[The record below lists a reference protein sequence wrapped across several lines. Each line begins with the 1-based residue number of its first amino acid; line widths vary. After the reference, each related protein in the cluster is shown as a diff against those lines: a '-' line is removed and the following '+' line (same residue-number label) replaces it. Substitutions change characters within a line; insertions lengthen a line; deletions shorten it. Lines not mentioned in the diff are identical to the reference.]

1 MVPPCTMHVDHGY
14 LASSLHAYSG
24 KPKFVSSADLKL
36 VLTSG
41 GCLSVDSNPS
51 SKAFQTNLRL
61 LLTSLISKAHSTSG
75 FYNNSIGET
84 PDRVYGLVLCRG
96 DVASDMCLNCLIN
109 ITNDITRH
117 CMDSTQGVA
126 WYDHCLVRYNNH
138 EFFGVIDTGRFF
150 QIQNWTRKE
159 HSKIDPRRF
168 LWGLVESAP
177 SQPLMFSMNKL
188 EVKKDYLSQSET
200 RYGLVQ
206 CTRDL
211 NRHDCRTCLNELMK
225 DYKSCCEGMRRWR
238 IIAGSCSIWYDD
250 RPFFFELGYS
260 ESLRML
266 GENKNYITYGSLFAP
281 SAQPYPSRGNP
292 YERGNL
298 SSPAPQTPDST
309 PPITTP
315 ALPPSISNT
324 TPATTTPPPPH
335 SISNATPAT
344 TTPPPAPASISN
356 TTPATATPPP
366 PLTSLPTVTPGAQPP
381 LAPEPTTEIIIG
393 PSISSNFS
401 GLGPKVPRKK
411 AHFPLV
417 IIGVSIPGI
426 LIFMAAVVLLFFL
439 YRRKSNNKTTI
450 TKDVETFLKNNGS
463 LGPKRYKYSELKKM
477 TNSFRDEVGHGGFGC
492 VFKGR
497 LPDGR
502 LVAVKVLSE
511 SKGNGQ
517 DFINEVASIGKTYH
531 VNVVSLLGFCFE
543 GFKRALIYE
552 YMPNGSLD
560 RYIYGEK
567 PRSMNPLGWDKL
579 YKIALEIARGLEYL
593 HVRCSMRILHLDIK
607 PHNILLD
614 ENFCPKISDFGL
626 AKLCPTK
633 ESTISS
639 LTPRGTIGYTAP
651 EVHCRNFGGV
661 SYKSDVYSYGM
672 MVLEM
677 VGGRRNIDAEA
688 ETSQIYFPQWIYKCL
703 NQQGSDIRVEGLAT
717 GAEEEMAR
725 KMILVG
731 LWCIQMSPV
740 DRPSMSRV
748 VEIFQGSIED
758 VPMPPN
764 PFPPRPS

>member
-1 MVPPCTMHVDHGY
+1 MITQKRFNMLTFKFHHVIFFLFFLTINTRRSD
-14 LASSLHAYSG
+14 SSFSFYRCLPANSN
-24 KPKFVSSADLKL
+24 SS
-36 VLTSG
+36 SR
-41 GCLSVDSNPS
+41 
-51 SKAFQTNLRL
+51 AFQTNLNL
-61 LLTSLISKAHSTSG
+61 LLSSLISKAPSSSG
-75 FYNNSIGET
+75 FYTDSVGKNQN
-84 PDRVYGLVLCRG
+84 RVHGLVLCRG
-96 DVASDMCLNCLIN
+96 DVQSDLCSNCLIN
-109 ITNDITRH
+109 VTNDITQH
-117 CMDSTQGVA
+117 CMDSTQGIV
-126 WYDHCLVRYNNH
+126 WHDYCLVRYNNH
-138 EFFGVIDTGRFF
+138 EFFGAIDTGRFF
-150 QIQNWTRKE
+150 DNQNWTRQE
-159 HSKIDPRRF
+159 YPDVDPRR
-168 LWGLVESAP
+168 LIRGLVESAP
-177 SQPLMFSMNKL
+177 GQPLMFAANKL
-188 EVKKDYLSQSET
+188 EVKRDYLSESET

-211 NRHDCRTCLNELMK
+211 TRDGCRSCLNELMK
-225 DYKSCCEGMRRWR
+225 DYRLCCEGMRGCR
-238 IIAGSCSIWYDD
+238 IVAGSCSIWYDD
-250 RPFFFELGYS
+250 YPPSFFGLAYRS
-260 ESLRML
+260 SLRNRML
-266 GENKNYITYGSLFAP
+266 QEKGNEITYRSL
-281 SAQPYPSRGNP
+281 SNSKQT
-292 YERGNL
+292 NL
-298 SSPAPQTPDST
+298 SSPASQPTSVYKVSNGTVIVSSNATTTVIDST
-309 PPITTP
+309 PNG
-315 ALPPSISNT
+315 A
-324 TPATTTPPPPH
+324 
-335 SISNATPAT
+335 
-344 TTPPPAPASISN
+344 PAP
-356 TTPATATPPP
+356 TT
-366 PLTSLPTVTPGAQPP
+366 PP
-381 LAPEPTTEIIIG
+381 LAPPPVFNTPPTTVIPPLASVPAPAPGI
-393 PSISSNFS
+393 NK
-401 GLGPKVPRKK
+401 GLRPKGPRKK
-411 AHFPLV
+411 AHFRLAK
-417 IIGVSIPGI
+417 IGVSILGI
-426 LIFMAAVVLLFFL
+426 LIFIAAVVLLFFL
-439 YRRKSNNKTTI
+439 YRRRSNNKTTI

-543 GFKRALIYE
+543 GSKRALIYE

-593 HVRCSMRILHLDIK
+593 HVRCSTRILHLDIK

-614 ENFCPKISDFGL
+614 DNFCPKISDFGL

-633 ESTISS
+633 ESAIST
-639 LTPRGTIGYTAP
+639 LTPRGTMGYTAP

-688 ETSQIYFPQWIYKCL
+688 ETSQIYFPQWIYTCL

-731 LWCIQMSPV
+731 LWCIQMVPA
-740 DRPSMSRV
+740 DRPSMSKV
-748 VEIFQGSIED
+748 VEMFQGSNED

-764 PFPPRPS
+764 PFPPPSR

>member
-1 MVPPCTMHVDHGY
+1 MG
-14 LASSLHAYSG
+14 SSN
-24 KPKFVSSADLKL
+24 
-36 VLTSG
+36 
-41 GCLSVDSNPS
+41 LSVAMMCVTGLALVHISLAQNSPQDYLNAHNAARNQVGVGPLVWDNTVAAYAQDYAKQRMGDCSLTHSNGPYGENLFWGSGAEFTATQAVNSWVNEKQDYDYNTNTCAAGKQCGHYTQVVWGNSTRLGCARVKCDSGAIFITCNYDPPGNYVGS
-51 SKAFQTNLRL
+51 RFSDVIPPL
-61 LLTSLISKAHSTSG
+61 L
-75 FYNNSIGET
+75 
-84 PDRVYGLVLCRG
+84 
-96 DVASDMCLNCLIN
+96 
-109 ITNDITRH
+109 
-117 CMDSTQGVA
+117 
-126 WYDHCLVRYNNH
+126 
-138 EFFGVIDTGRFF
+138 
-150 QIQNWTRKE
+150 
-159 HSKIDPRRF
+159 
-168 LWGLVESAP
+168 SAP
-177 SQPLMFSMNKL
+177 AP
-188 EVKKDYLSQSET
+188 
-200 RYGLVQ
+200 GI
-206 CTRDL
+206 
-211 NRHDCRTCLNELMK
+211 NE
-225 DYKSCCEGMRRWR
+225 
-238 IIAGSCSIWYDD
+238 
-250 RPFFFELGYS
+250 
-260 ESLRML
+260 
-266 GENKNYITYGSLFAP
+266 
-281 SAQPYPSRGNP
+281 
-292 YERGNL
+292 
-298 SSPAPQTPDST
+298 
-309 PPITTP
+309 
-315 ALPPSISNT
+315 
-324 TPATTTPPPPH
+324 
-335 SISNATPAT
+335 
-344 TTPPPAPASISN
+344 
-356 TTPATATPPP
+356 
-366 PLTSLPTVTPGAQPP
+366 
-381 LAPEPTTEIIIG
+381 
-393 PSISSNFS
+393 

-426 LIFMAAVVLLFFL
+426 LIFMAAVVLLFYL

-543 GFKRALIYE
+543 GSKRALIYE

-567 PRSMNPLGWDKL
+567 PRNMNPLGWDKL

-633 ESTISS
+633 ESTIST

-688 ETSQIYFPQWIYKCL
+688 QTSQLYFPQWIYKCL
-703 NQQGSDIRVEGLAT
+703 NQQGSDIRVEGLAK

-725 KMILVG
+725 KMSLVG
-731 LWCIQMSPV
+731 LWCIQMSPA
-740 DRPSMSRV
+740 DRPSMSQV
-748 VEIFQGSIED
+748 VEMFQGSNED

-764 PFPPRPS
+764 PFPPPPR

>member
-1 MVPPCTMHVDHGY
+1 MDSAEINSKLKGCPLTFCKKTPLRKQQGRSLLWVRKTGEPLQLSL
-14 LASSLHAYSG
+14 LAMNASWVKQMSSR
-24 KPKFVSSADLKL
+24 
-36 VLTSG
+36 T
-41 GCLSVDSNPS
+41 
-51 SKAFQTNLRL
+51 FQTNLNL
-61 LLTSLISKAHSTSG
+61 LLSSLISKAPSSSG
-75 FYNNSIGET
+75 FYMDSVGEN
-84 PDRVYGLVLCRG
+84 PNRVHGLVLCRG
-96 DVASDMCLNCLIN
+96 
-109 ITNDITRH
+109 
-117 CMDSTQGVA
+117 Q
-126 WYDHCLVRYNNH
+126 
-138 EFFGVIDTGRFF
+138 FFHN
-150 QIQNWTRKE
+150 QSWTRQE
-159 HSKIDPRRF
+159 YPDVDPRKLIR
-168 LWGLVESAP
+168 GLVESAP
-177 SQPLMFSMNKL
+177 RQPLMFAANKL
-188 EVKKDYLSQSET
+188 EVKRDYLSESET

-211 NRHDCRTCLNELMK
+211 TGDGCRSCLNELMK
-225 DYKSCCEGMRRWR
+225 DYRLCCEGMRGWR
-238 IIAGSCSIWYDD
+238 IVAGSCSIWYDD
-250 RPFFFELGYS
+250 HHLLFFGLTYRP
-260 ESLRML
+260 SLRNRML
-266 GENKNYITYGSLFAP
+266 QEKGNEITYGVS
-281 SAQPYPSRGNP
+281 SSSSEQTD
-292 YERGNL
+292 L
-298 SSPAPQTPDST
+298 SSPAPQPTTLSNSSSATVTVNST
-309 PPITTP
+309 PNGSPAPPTP
-315 ALPPSISNT
+315 PLALPRISNT
-324 TPATTTPPPPH
+324 TPP
-335 SISNATPAT
+335 
-344 TTPPPAPASISN
+344 
-356 TTPATATPPP
+356 TATPPP
-366 PLTSLPTVTPGAQPP
+366 ASGPAPG
-381 LAPEPTTEIIIG
+381 INKG
-393 PSISSNFS
+393 PA
-401 GLGPKVPRKK
+401 GLGPKVR
-411 AHFPLV
+411 LV
-417 IIGVSIPGI
+417 IIGVSILGI
-426 LIFMAAVVLLFFL
+426 LIFIAAVVLLFFL
-439 YRRKSNNKTTI
+439 YRRRSNNRTTI

-502 LVAVKVLSE
+502 LVAVKVLSG

-543 GFKRALIYE
+543 GSKRALIYE

-614 ENFCPKISDFGL
+614 ENFCPKIADFGL

-633 ESTISS
+633 DSTIST

-688 ETSQIYFPQWIYKCL
+688 QTSQIYFPQWIYKCL

-725 KMILVG
+725 KMSVVG
-731 LWCIQMSPV
+731 LWCIQMSPA
-740 DRPSMSRV
+740 DRPSMSQV
-748 VEIFQGSIED
+748 VEMFQGSNED

-764 PFPPRPS
+764 PFPPPPR

>member
-1 MVPPCTMHVDHGY
+1 MNTRRSD
-14 LASSLHAYSG
+14 SSSIFHR
-24 KPKFVSSADLKL
+24 
-36 VLTSG
+36 
-41 GCLSVDSNPS
+41 CLYVDSNPS

-61 LLTSLISKAHSTSG
+61 LLTSLISKAPSTSG
-75 FYNNSIGET
+75 FSNNSIGET

-117 CMDSTQGVA
+117 CKDSTQGVA

-177 SQPLMFSMNKL
+177 SQPLMFAINKL

-211 NRHDCRTCLNELMK
+211 NSHDCRTCLNELMK
-225 DYKSCCEGMRRWR
+225 DYKSCCEGMRGWR

-250 RPFFFELGYS
+250 RPLFFELGYS

-266 GENKNYITYGSLFAP
+266 RENSREINYSIIGRDLPAPNPQP
-281 SAQPYPSRGNP
+281 SAGYP
-292 YERGNL
+292 YERSGNL
-298 SSPAPQTPDST
+298 SQLAPWIPD
-309 PPITTP
+309 TTP
-315 ALPPSISNT
+315 RIITPTPPPSISNT
-324 TPATTTPPPPH
+324 TPAT
-335 SISNATPAT
+335 
-344 TTPPPAPASISN
+344 
-356 TTPATATPPP
+356 ATAPP
-366 PLTSLPTVTPGAQPP
+366 PLTSFPTVMPGAQPP
-381 LAPEPTTEIIIG
+381 QAPEPTTEISNR
-393 PSISSNFS
+393 PQISSNFS

-411 AHFPLV
+411 GHFPLV

-426 LIFMAAVVLLFFL
+426 LIFMATVVLLFFL

-450 TKDVETFLKNNGS
+450 TKDVEMFLKNNGS
-463 LGPKRYKYSELKKM
+463 LGPKRYKYSEVKKM
-477 TNSFRDEVGHGGFGC
+477 TNSFRDKIGQGGFGS

-497 LPDGR
+497 VPDGR

-511 SKGNGQ
+511 SKSNGQ

-543 GFKRALIYE
+543 GSKRALIYE

-614 ENFCPKISDFGL
+614 GNFCPKISDFGL
-626 AKLCPTK
+626 AKLCPAK
-633 ESTISS
+633 ESTIST

-740 DRPSMSRV
+740 DRPSISRV
-748 VEIFQGSIED
+748 VEIFQGSIDD
-758 VPMPPN
+758 VPMPQN